1 MRSYLRRKLAE
12 LRRCKSGNAV
22 MLTALGLPVLLGA
35 TGYGVDTAQ
44 YYMYQR
50 ELQHAVDQAAIG
62 GAWALVYDEDADYEA
77 RALTEYDQ
85 NQSSLSEEDGND
97 AAPDVS
103 LADFGEG
110 TDNSVLVSV
119 TITRDL
125 TFTSLLLNR
134 PATITARAQAAFEEG
149 GSYKACLIT
158 ISDENTTTFSVGGSA
173 TVIANCGL
181 AALSCGGAIDPATGL
196 PNGPPAIVIDGSATV
211 ETEQISTCGTADV
224 PPENE
229 GDVKEGLGS
238 MTDAY
243 SAIPIPEP
251 DDSTPNRTYEC
262 NKGKDK
268 TAAPQPG
275 VYGSI
280 VAKCKTTFASGIYFI
295 DGGTLDLS
303 TNDPVVGINV
313 MFVLRNGAT
322 VKLGGEG
329 GTGNLTL
336 TPMEAAHFLG
346 TSYADDADALSGM
359 LIIEDKTGVDEPVDH
374 QINGNATVSIEG
386 VVYLPNGNMKING
399 TSDSVADLCFQI
411 SAWTLEVKGN
421 AYLKTLCETDETT
434 EVGGEVPNVRLI
446 A

>member
-62 GAWALVYDEDADYEA
+62 GAWALAYDDAADYEA
-77 RALTEYDQ
+77 RALQEFDH
-85 NQSSLSEEDGND
+85 NQSSLSEEDAND

-103 LADFGEG
+103 LANFGEG

-119 TITRDL
+119 SITREL

-134 PATITARAQAAFEEG
+134 PATISASAQAAFEEG

-158 ISDENTTTFSVGGSA
+158 ISDENKTTFSVGGSA

-181 AALSCGGAIDPATGL
+181 AALSCGGAIDPDTGL
-196 PNGPPAIVIDGSATV
+196 ANGPPAIVIDGSATV
-211 ETEQISTCGTADV
+211 ETDQISTCGTADV
-224 PPENE
+224 PAENE
-229 GDVKEGLGS
+229 GDVKEGATIIDS
-238 MTDAY
+238 Y
-243 SAIPIPEP
+243 SDIPIPEP
-251 DDSTPNRTYEC
+251 DDSTPNWTYEC
-262 NKGKDK
+262 TKGKDK
-268 TAAPQPG
+268 TAAPKPG
-275 VYGSI
+275 VYESI
-280 VAKCKTTFASGIYFI
+280 VAQCKTTFTSGIYFI

-303 TNDPVVGINV
+303 TNDPVTGINV

-329 GTGNLTL
+329 GSGNLTL
-336 TPMEAAHFLG
+336 TPMEAAHFVG
-346 TSYADDADALSGM
+346 TPYADDSDALSGM

-421 AYLKTLCETDETT
+421 AYLKTLCEDDETT
-434 EVGGEVPNVRLI
+434 EAGSETPRVRLI

>member
-1 MRSYLRRKLAE
+1 MRGFLRKKLAE
-12 LRRCKSGNAV
+12 LCRCKSGNAV

-62 GAWALVYDEDADYEA
+62 GAWSLVYNDAADYEA
-77 RALTEYDQ
+77 RALAEYDH
-85 NQSSLSEEDGND
+85 NQSNLSEEDAND

-103 LADFGEG
+103 LADYGEG
-110 TDNSVLVSV
+110 TDNSVLVSA
-119 TITRDL
+119 TITREL
-125 TFTSLLLNR
+125 TFTRLLLNQT
-134 PATITARAQAAFEEG
+134 ATITARAQAAFEEG
-149 GSYKACLIT
+149 GEYEACLIS
-158 ISDENTTTFSVGGSA
+158 ISDENKTTFSVGGSA

-181 AALSCGGAIDPATGL
+181 AALSCGGAIDPVTGE
-196 PNGPPAIVIDGSATV
+196 PNGPSAIVIDGSATV

-224 PPENE
+224 PFENE

-238 MTDAY
+238 LVDAY
-243 SAIPIPEP
+243 SDLPIPEP
-251 DDSTPNRTYEC
+251 TDSTPDQTYAC

-268 TAAPQPG
+268 TAALQPG
-275 VYGSI
+275 VYESI
-280 VAKCKTTFASGIYFI
+280 VVRCKTTFASGIYFI

-303 TNDPVVGINV
+303 TNDQVVGINV

-329 GTGNLTL
+329 GSGNLTL
-336 TPMEAAHFLG
+336 TPMEAAHFIP
-346 TSYADDADALSGM
+346 TPYADDSDALAGM
-359 LIIEDKTGVDEPVDH
+359 LILEDKTGVDEPVDH
-374 QINGNATVSIEG
+374 QINGNSSVNIEG
-386 VVYLPNGNMKING
+386 IVYLPNGNMKING

-411 SAWTLEVKGN
+411 SAWTLEVRGN
-421 AYLKTLCETDETT
+421 AYLKTLCDSDEST
-434 EVGGEVPNVRLI
+434 EVGGETPNVRLI